1 MPVRELGHHSCVQ
14 PEVTSLCLL
23 RAGFVTK
30 RKRIFNKENLIQ
42 TLDGSVSFPMQLVPQ
57 FAFDIQTLLD
67 FSFPWS
73 SPGAKKWGE
82 K

>member
-1 MPVRELGHHSCVQ
+1 MFSLRLPSCV
-14 PEVTSLCLL
+14 SL

-30 RKRIFNKENLIQ
+30 RKSFFNNKNLIQ
-42 TLDGSVSFPMQLVPQ
+42 TLDGNVSFPMQLVPQ
-57 FAFDIQTLLD
+57 FAFDIQTSLD

-73 SPGAKKWGE
+73 FAGTKEWGE